1 MAKATKPAAAQAPVT
16 AMAVALE
23 AAAAQ
28 APAPAAQAPAPAAVV
43 ACRDTETAALIL
55 KAGEAANSMLDLCKQ
70 AAKAAAAQL
79 NPAKPMGERI
89 EGVMSLYAA
98 DFVTAGHNVKALFKD
113 ALTLHA
119 AAQTPVTVK
128 SMVNGKATDVHT
140 TAADAVNM
148 PKHAMKDA
156 AAQVRAA
163 NNMSR
168 KTGGGRKPAAAK
180 MPAAAPAA
188 PDMTVTA
195 TEIDGFTQWLAN
207 FDAYFTDVIYHQK
220 IVARAIECGYVIS
233 KATKGV
239 KVTSKKHRGLCKVWS
254 KREGGATSRRP
265 IVG

>member
-1 MAKATKPAAAQAPVT
+1 MAKATKPAAAQAPAT

-28 APAPAAQAPAPAAVV
+28 APAPAAIV
-43 ACRDTETAALIL
+43 AHRDESTAALIL
-55 KAGEAANSMLDLCKQ
+55 KAGEAANSMLAFCKE

-89 EGVMSLYAA
+89 ETVMALYAA
-98 DFVTAGHNVKALFKD
+98 DFVTAGHNVKSLFKD

-119 AAQTPVTVK
+119 AAQTPVTV
-128 SMVNGKATDVHT
+128 SAMVNGKKTDVHVT
-140 TAADAVNM
+140 AEKAADM

-163 NNMSR
+163 NGLSR
-168 KTGGGRKPAAAK
+168 KSGGGRKPAATK
-180 MPAAAPAA
+180 MPVAPAA

-195 TEIDGFTQWLAN
+195 GEIDGFTAWLEN

-220 IVARAIECGYVIS
+220 IVARAIDCGYVVT
-233 KATKGV
+233 KATKGTV
-239 KVTSKKHRGLCKVWS
+239 IKGKAS
-254 KREGGATSRRP
+254 A
-265 IVG
+265 

>member
-1 MAKATKPAAAQAPVT
+1 MAKATKPAAAIVAPVT
-16 AMAVALE
+16 AIAVAFE

-28 APAPAAQAPAPAAVV
+28 APAPAAIV
-43 ACRDTETAALIL
+43 AHRDAETAALIL
-55 KAGEAANSMLDLCKQ
+55 KAGEAANSMLALCKD

-98 DFVTAGHNVKALFKD
+98 DFATAGHNVKALFKD

-128 SMVNGKATDVHT
+128 CMVNGKATDVHI
-140 TAADAVNM
+140 TAAEAAAM

-163 NNMSR
+163 NNMGR
-168 KTGGGRKPAAAK
+168 KSGGGRKPAAAK
-180 MPAAAPAA
+180 MPAAAPA

-195 TEIDGFTQWLAN
+195 GEIDGFTAWLEN
-207 FDAYFTDVIYHQK
+207 FEAYFTDVIYHQK

-233 KATKGV
+233 KATKGKIV
-239 KVTSKKHRGLCKVWS
+239 K
-254 KREGGATSRRP
+254 GAASA
-265 IVG
+265 